1 MLRNRQNWCK
11 PLPTTVRSI
20 RPNDTVPKTVRR
32 YFRNRRLTWRET
44 TVPWV
49 CYKSTDLR
57 TRWWF
62 RTSIHFS
69 KTKNYKDTNFA
80 IGGFLAGLHRS
91 PLILFFFFQD
101 LLANFDYVEDSSAH
115 WSSKHYQI
123 EIELQIFYTTIRDFT
138 NWVNWNPQI
147 YIYIYILSWYS
158 YMYIFVIETTS
169 LSYSPSFIYF
179 MKTNMKIVVSLD
191 LEFYCYTY
199 KIITSIIFIILIRD
213 FFFFFWEGRQLNI
226 IRQKEQ
232 SRGGEE
238 HPPSK

>member
-1 MLRNRQNWCK
+1 MLRNRQNWWE

-20 RPNDTVPKTVRR
+20 KPNDTVPKTVRS
-32 YFRNRRLTWRET
+32 YFRNRRLTWREM
-44 TVPWV
+44 TVSWV
-49 CYKSTDLR
+49 RYKSTDLR
-57 TRWWF
+57 TRWGF

-69 KTKNYKDTNFA
+69 KTKNHKDTNFA

-101 LLANFDYVEDSSAH
+101 LLATFDYVEDSSAH

-138 NWVNWNPQI
+138 NWDNWNPQIYI

-199 KIITSIIFIILIRD
+199 KIITSIIFIILIRV
-213 FFFFFWEGRQLNI
+213 FFFFFLR
-226 IRQKEQ
+226 RKTT
-232 SRGGEE
+232 
-238 HPPSK
+238 